1 MGAYKILHDYW
12 YSFNV
17 INSILTK
24 PVGGVLFGVAFW
36 MVGRS
41 IGDKK
46 IRDYM
51 SLSAIGIMLLSIS
64 NQDAG
69 LYLLP
74 YLPFGLPTITFVGI
88 SSYLLFVGIYYT
100 SISVSINTELRKTIE
115 NSVEQQF
122 KFVAKIGRSQLEK
135 EIESR
140 VKGITKRSA
149 KILEENSGVEAPIE
163 NEDIEKYIRLVVKEK
178 EKLLKGYDHDKDGVS
193 RG

>member
-1 MGAYKILHDYW
+1 MWHFGW
-12 YSFNV
+12 S
-17 INSILTK
+17 
-24 PVGGVLFGVAFW
+24 GGVLA
-36 MVGRS
+36 
-41 IGDKK
+41 IKK
-46 IRDYM
+46 SVIM

-64 NQDAG
+64 NQDVG

-74 YLPFGLPTITFVGI
+74 YPPSGLPTITFVGI

>member
-1 MGAYKILHDYW
+1 VDRFGSCSEALPEEMGAYKILHDYW

-41 IGDKK
+41 ISDKK

-74 YLPFGLPTITFVGI
+74 
-88 SSYLLFVGIYYT
+88 
-100 SISVSINTELRKTIE
+100 
-115 NSVEQQF
+115 
-122 KFVAKIGRSQLEK
+122 
-135 EIESR
+135 
-140 VKGITKRSA
+140 
-149 KILEENSGVEAPIE
+149 
-163 NEDIEKYIRLVVKEK
+163 
-178 EKLLKGYDHDKDGVS
+178 
-193 RG
+193 

>member
-41 IGDKK
+41 ISDKK

-74 YLPFGLPTITFVGI
+74 YPPSGLPTITFVGI

-122 KFVAKIGRSQLEK
+122 KFVSKIGTSQMEN
-135 EIESR
+135 EIQNR
-140 VKGITKRSA
+140 VKEMTRRSV
-149 KILEENSGVEAPIE
+149 KMLEESGGIQTQLKS
-163 NEDIEKYIRLVVKEK
+163 EDIEEYIGLVIQERQ
-178 EKLLKGYDHDKDGVS
+178 KLLSKDNDLS
-193 RG
+193 NDTSD